1 MNSRLHIAL
10 ALPVLLAVSSQG
22 ATAQSF
28 FDDIE
33 SYASGSNLDGQ
44 GGWRGWDGISQGLTS
59 VSTAFAFDGNQSIA
73 LAPGGGSLQE
83 FDLHSGQW
91 IITTQVY
98 IEGNNLGSHW
108 VVFLDEYNDNGPYEQ
123 GARIEMSSSFG
134 RVDCDCGGVGAFTAT
149 LVTDRWV
156 EVRLELDLDLDTAT
170 AFYDGTAMGTWAW
183 SSGWN
188 GSGTSAPLGF
198 EALNIWSPSATSDGY
213 YDAIE
218 VRPPVIGSSYCAA
231 VANSSGTTGAMS
243 ASGSTAISA
252 NDVTLRASSLP
263 QNAFGFFLTSQSQ
276 GFVLNPGGSTG
287 NLCLGGSVGRYV
299 GPGQVMN
306 TGSTGTLRLLLD
318 LTQTPTPM
326 GLVAVMPGD
335 TWNFQAWHRDFVGG
349 SVTSNFTDGL
359 SVDFQ

>member
-1 MNSRLHIAL
+1 MASRTLITL
-10 ALPVLLAVSSQG
+10 ALPGRLAISSQG

-33 SYASGSNLDGQ
+33 SYNSGTNLDGQ
-44 GGWRGWDGISQGLTS
+44 GGWRGWDGISPGLTT
-59 VSTAFAFDGNQSIA
+59 VSTDFAFDGNQSIA
-73 LAPGGGSLQE
+73 LASGGGSLQE

-91 IITTQVY
+91 SITTQVY
-98 IEGNNLGSHW
+98 IQSGNTGSHW
-108 VVFLDEYNDNGPYEQ
+108 VVYLDEYNDNGPYEQ
-123 GARIEMSSSFG
+123 GGRIEMDSTSG
-134 RVDCDCGGVGAFTAT
+134 AVECDCGGVGPFTTT

-170 AFYDGTAMGTWAW
+170 MFYDGAALGTWAW
-183 SSGWN
+183 STGWN
-188 GSGTSAPLGF
+188 VTGTSSPVGF
-198 EALNIWSPSATSDGY
+198 EALNLWSPSATANGY

-218 VRPPVIGSSYCAA
+218 VRPFMIGSNYCAA
-231 VANSSGTTGAMS
+231 VANSSGVTGVMS
-243 ASGSTAISA
+243 ASGSTTISA
-252 NDVTLRASSLP
+252 NDLTLTASSLP
-263 QNAFGFFLTSQSQ
+263 QNAFGFFLTSQTQ
-276 GFVLNPGGSTG
+276 GFVQNPGGSTG
-287 NLCLGGSVGRYV
+287 NLCLGGTIGRYV

-306 TGSTGTLRLLLD
+306 TGSIGSLSLLLD